1 MKRLA
6 QDLCN
11 FIIIKNIETYKYR
24 HKQMLSLERIKR
36 RKIKMIILIVSTGSE
51 LLVDGD
57 V

>member
-11 FIIIKNIETYKYR
+11 FIIIKNIETYKHQ